1 MSGAPRRARLRAGG
15 AQAVAHTLRPDV
27 DVAGLAEGVA
37 QTLEAVRT
45 RGDDALVEGVRR
57 FDQPDFTHDRIRV
70 PRVAVER
77 ALEGLDEE
85 LRAAIVTAAAQVRI
99 VAEALL
105 PDDRQVTLPFG
116 QRIQVRQ
123 VPVDA
128 AGVYVPGGRA
138 AYPSSLIMG
147 VVPAQVAGVERVAV
161 VSPPGP
167 GRAALAGDPRHGG
180 DPGRP
185 RGVRRRRRRR
195 DRGPRLRHGHD
206 RPGRGDRRA
215 RAARG
220 CRRPS
225 ARWSGPWASTASPG
239 RAR

>member
-1 MSGAPRRARLRAGG
+1 MAG
-15 AQAVAHTLRPDV
+15 V
-27 DVAGLAEGVA
+27 AEGVA

-77 ALEGLDEE
+77 ALETVGEE
-85 LRAAIVTAAAQVRI
+85 LRAAIVTAAAQVRV

-116 QRIQVRQ
+116 QRVQVRQ

-147 VVPAQVAGVERVAV
+147 VVPAQVAGVERIAV

-167 GRAALAGDPRHGG
+167 DGRPSPVDPRHRGDPRGATRSTR
-180 DPGRP
+180 PGAPP
-185 RGVRRRRRRR
+185 RSPPSRTARRRS
-195 DRGPRLRHGHD
+195 P
-206 RPGRGDRRA
+206 
-215 RAARG
+215 
-220 CRRPS
+220 PS
-225 ARWSGPWASTASPG
+225 P
-239 RAR
+239 